1 MQYVCF
7 YGFGVCT
14 VSTCFYF
21 RYVGFPCLS
30 GRRLPFPPP
39 PRTVRHLPVPCLQP
53 APPLPPPWERLR
65 QTLIVGYVT
74 FVFTVVLCS
83 WFLDFNILRARTG
96 EKQSICDYDNG
107 DDDDGDDE
115 DDSDD
120 YVYGDDDDGDD
131 EDDSDDYDYGDDDDG
146 NYDKENGD
154 EDGDRNRSAAVA
166 RLSASSAAKPTAK
179 SSSLRGTMQSYNKQ
193 TTLQVDY
200 ITIIELQS
208 FSQSHLAKAR

>member
-1 MQYVCF
+1 M
-7 YGFGVCT
+7 
-14 VSTCFYF
+14 
-21 RYVGFPCLS
+21 
-30 GRRLPFPPP
+30 
-39 PRTVRHLPVPCLQP
+39 
-53 APPLPPPWERLR
+53 
-65 QTLIVGYVT
+65 
-74 FVFTVVLCS
+74 FTVVLCS

-96 EKQSICDYDNG
+96 EKQSICDYDN
-107 DDDDGDDE
+107 
-115 DDSDD
+115 
-120 YVYGDDDDGDD
+120 GDDDDGDD

-200 ITIIELQS
+200 ITIIATIIQS
-208 FSQSHLAKAR
+208 VTFGQSAVSLLGSRE